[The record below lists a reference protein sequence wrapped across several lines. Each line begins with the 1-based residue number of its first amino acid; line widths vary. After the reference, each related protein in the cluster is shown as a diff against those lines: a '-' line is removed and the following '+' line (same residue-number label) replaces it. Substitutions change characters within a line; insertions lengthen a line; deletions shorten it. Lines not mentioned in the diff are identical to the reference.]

1 MISFEGDDPVAL
13 SLGSGSLWAAFEKR
27 SEFWIVI
34 IFSSQDLLAF
44 GILLILNF
52 SLLIF
57 KRSKSEFVLWIKVN
71 LNLLLDGSDLRL
83 RLGFFP
89 SALIW
94 ISNESDVQCV
104 GFESRI
110 ALLWW
115 ERIGGKISESISSSE
130 QNGGTG
136 SLPVVKSKNIHI
148 KWRLQKYVVNS
159 ETSSFWSLML
169 SYWIFL
175 DKLNGDKNINSNRDN
190 WKNNDYQ
197 EIRSLIIQLRQI
209 ELGIIELFEYN
220 IEKELILAQF
230 LHQIRL
236 ENKIE
241 TRHWNLLAKDWM
253 KSIQHPVRRIKIG

>member
-1 MISFEGDDPVAL
+1 
-13 SLGSGSLWAAFEKR
+13 
-27 SEFWIVI
+27 
-34 IFSSQDLLAF
+34 
-44 GILLILNF
+44 
-52 SLLIF
+52 
-57 KRSKSEFVLWIKVN
+57 
-71 LNLLLDGSDLRL
+71 
-83 RLGFFP
+83 
-89 SALIW
+89 
-94 ISNESDVQCV
+94 
-104 GFESRI
+104 
-110 ALLWW
+110 
-115 ERIGGKISESISSSE
+115 
-130 QNGGTG
+130 
-136 SLPVVKSKNIHI
+136 
-148 KWRLQKYVVNS
+148 
-159 ETSSFWSLML
+159 ML